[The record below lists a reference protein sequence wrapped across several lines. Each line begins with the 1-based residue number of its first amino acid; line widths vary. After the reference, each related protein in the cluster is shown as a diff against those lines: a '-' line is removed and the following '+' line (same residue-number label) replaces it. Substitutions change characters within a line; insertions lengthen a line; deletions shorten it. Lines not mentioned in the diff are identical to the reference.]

1 MSDPYQK
8 IVEKLNKMALGAPK
22 SPKFIEYLKL
32 YFNKEEAEIMSYLD
46 NLTSRTLTA
55 KKVAKLSGRDPDEVK
70 EILERLVKKGA
81 ILRQGNRYA
90 LHAIVDYFDLPLTV
104 PPDQVTERT
113 RKMARLSEDFYKED
127 WHEEVF
133 SSNRPFLRV
142 IPVEETIQPGQKVT
156 NADEISERL
165 KRATH
170 ITRVRCPCR
179 SRMELLGERKCNY
192 PLESC
197 LMLDFHGEN
206 YTELGLGTPLT
217 YEEAM
222 EWIKET
228 TKMGL
233 VHLVENCDEGPY
245 FFICSC
251 CECCCMGLRGLM
263 ELNHPRAVAAANYH
277 AVVNKD
283 TCVGCNPESSK
294 CCVSVCKFGA
304 ASQVDGI
311 AVIDKD
317 KCMGC
322 GVCAAICPTNSI
334 SLVRIEREEVAPNLA
349 ALYGEISKEK
359 GRPII

>member
-22 SPKFIEYLKL
+22 SQKFIEYLKL
-32 YFNKEEAEIMSYLD
+32 YFNEGEAEIISHLD
-46 NLTSRTLTA
+46 NLTTRTLTA
-55 KKVAKLSGRDPDEVK
+55 KKVAKLAGKDPEEVK
-70 EILERLVKKGA
+70 EILENLVKKGA
-81 ILRQGNRYA
+81 ILKQGNRYS

-104 PPDQVTERT
+104 PPEHVTERT
-113 RKMARLSEDFYKED
+113 KKMAQLSEDFYKEE
-127 WHEEVF
+127 WHDEVF
-133 SSNRPFLRV
+133 SSQRPFLRV
-142 IPVEETIQPGQKVT
+142 IPVEEKIQAGQKVT

-165 KRATH
+165 KKATH
-170 ITRVRCPCR
+170 ITKVRCPCR

-206 YTELGLGTPLT
+206 YTELGLGTQLS
-217 YEEAM
+217 YDEAM
-222 EWIKET
+222 KWLREATE
-228 TKMGL
+228 MGL

-277 AVVNKD
+277 AIVNQE
-283 TCVGCNPESSK
+283 TCAHCDPASSK
-294 CCVSVCKFGA
+294 SCVSVCKFGA
-304 ASQVDGI
+304 ATQVDGNI
-311 AVIDKD
+311 VIDKD

-322 GVCAAICPTNSI
+322 GVCAAICPTESI
-334 SLVRIEREEVAPNLA
+334 TLKRIEREKIPPNLA
-349 ALYGEISKEK
+349 SLYGEISREK
-359 GRPII
+359 GRPLI